1 MRTGAGHHM
10 RKQGLGGKKFST
22 NEVTSV
28 DSKNGKGADG
38 GETSKTS
45 GATYSD
51 GICDFDE
58 KGDHKIVKCKGKK
71 SIKSRMLKMDGYV
84 AFTDDYHGPRHHLPK
99 HN

>member
-1 MRTGAGHHM
+1 MRSGAGHV
-10 RKQGLGGKKFST
+10 RKLGLGGKKFGT

-28 DSKNGKGADG
+28 DSKNGKGAYG
-38 GETSKTS
+38 GETSKIS

-58 KGDHKIVKCKGKK
+58 REGDHKIVKCKGKK